1 MSVCSFLKIQLK
13 KKHNNKQNKTIKKKT
28 KKTNKKQNKTDELK
42 YQCTSMIHSNFEVYI
57 SHTFI
62 YTHTQVC
69 VKLCICNS
77 LNVNADTQK
86 KEPMKRTY
94 KPQRKEKV
102 KKKRQKKKR
111 KKERKGKKCEDIGL
125 HATEV

>member
-1 MSVCSFLKIQLK
+1 MQLLK
-13 KKHNNKQNKTIKKKT
+13 NTIKKINTTTNKIKQTIT
-28 KKTNKKQNKTDELK
+28 KNNNNNQKTNKQQNKTDELK

-62 YTHTQVC
+62 YTHTHVC

-94 KPQRKEKV
+94 EPQRKEKV
-102 KKKRQKKKR
+102 KTRCSESSKA
-111 KKERKGKKCEDIGL
+111 EGL
-125 HATEV
+125 